1 MTKLIICPND
11 VKRKIL
17 EENSKNNEL
26 VNIKFMTKKEFIDNY
41 YFSYDDKTLYYLMDK
56 YHYNLDVAR
65 VYLSNLYGIDENKDY
80 SNSKLIFLRDLKK
93 ELIENK
99 LLYFNPAFSEYL
111 KDKEIEVVNYFDLD
125 KYEEIALN
133 TKVEV
138 PTCSLNVEVVKCE
151 TLEEEVN
158 DVCLKIIDLLNSGVN
173 INNIYLSNV
182 QEEYLYTIKKLF
194 GYYNIPINIDM
205 NNSIYST
212 KVVKDYLTSRTLDLE
227 NTDNLVITRS
237 LVRILGDL
245 SVIPEGK
252 IYNTLLIDKLKKTK
266 LSSKKLKN
274 AVNIKDLT
282 NTLFSDEDHVF
293 VLSFNQDILPKM
305 AKDIE
310 FINDEIRNEVNMYTS
325 NEINIRTKKVLV
337 YLLSRIKNLH
347 ISYKNASAFN
357 SYYKSSLINDLKLEE
372 IKPIIDNFSYS
383 DIYNKLRLGE
393 KLDLFNLYGEEDEVL
408 KVLNNNYDI
417 AYKTYDNKF
426 TGINNNIYLDY
437 ISKPLNLSYSTMNF
451 YNQCNFKYYLSNVLR
466 LDSFEEKFAQ
476 FIGNLYHRILNLLLE
491 LGERFDLEKEW
502 NYYLENTDYKF
513 DIKDRIFLIKIKKD
527 LIELIESLKK
537 QQLLTGYDNFYLE
550 KKVEIELENK
560 KVHTVF
566 KGFIDKIMY
575 LEKFGNTYY
584 SIIDYKT
591 GSIDTKIEPMKYG
604 LHMQLPVYMYL
615 IKYGRLFENGI
626 FTGIYYQN
634 ILFNYPSCN
643 GVDELEKIKR
653 DRMKL
658 QGYSIDDI
666 EILERFDTTFMD
678 SEYIK
683 SMKYNEEKGFGTYS
697 KVLNSETVEL
707 MTEYTKDKI
716 DELSNDILDSKF
728 DINPKFYDKENISC
742 KFCSFQD
749 ICYMKN
755 NDLKYLT
762 KVDNFDFLGGEE

>member
-65 VYLSNLYGIDENKDY
+65 VYLSNLYGIDENKEY

-245 SVIPEGK
+245 SVIPEGE

-658 QGYSIDDI
+658 QGYSIDDT

>member
-138 PTCSLNVEVVKCE
+138 PVCSLNVEVVKCE

-212 KVVKDYLTSRTLDLE
+212 KVVKDYLTSGILDLE

-245 SVIPEGK
+245 SVIPEGE

-591 GSIDTKIEPMKYG
+591 GTIDTKIEPMKYG

-643 GVDELEKIKR
+643 SVDELEKIKR

-658 QGYSIDDI
+658 QGYSIDDT

>member
-212 KVVKDYLTSRTLDLE
+212 KVVKDYLTSGILDLE

-245 SVIPEGK
+245 SVIPEGE

-383 DIYNKLRLGE
+383 DIYNKLRLAE

-658 QGYSIDDI
+658 QGYSIDDT

>member
-138 PTCSLNVEVVKCE
+138 PVCSLNVQVVKCE

-212 KVVKDYLTSRTLDLE
+212 KVVKDYLTSGILDLE

-245 SVIPEGK
+245 SVIPEGE

-451 YNQCNFKYYLSNVLR
+451 YNECNFKYYLSNVLR
-466 LDSFEEKFAQ
+466 LDSFEERFAQ

-502 NYYLENTDYKF
+502 NYYLENTDYKL

-550 KKVEIELENK
+550 KKVEIELDNK

-591 GSIDTKIEPMKYG
+591 GTIDTKIEPMKYG

-658 QGYSIDDI
+658 QGYSIDDT

>member
-212 KVVKDYLTSRTLDLE
+212 KVVKDYLTSGILDLE

-245 SVIPEGK
+245 SIIPEGE

-274 AVNIKDLT
+274 AVNTKDLT

-426 TGINNNIYLDY
+426 TGINNNVYLDY

-566 KGFIDKIMY
+566 KGFIDKIMF

-658 QGYSIDDI
+658 QGYSIDDT

>member
-212 KVVKDYLTSRTLDLE
+212 KVVKDYLTLGILDLE

-245 SVIPEGK
+245 SVIPEGE

-643 GVDELEKIKR
+643 GGDELEKIKR

-658 QGYSIDDI
+658 QGYSIDDT

-697 KVLNSETVEL
+697 KVLNSETVDL

>member
-1 MTKLIICPND
+1 MTKIIVCPND
-11 VKRKIL
+11 VKIKIL
-17 EENSKNNEL
+17 EDNSKNNDL

-41 YFSYDDKTLYYLMDK
+41 SFSYDDKTLYYLMDK
-56 YHYNLDVAR
+56 YHFNLDVCR
-65 VYLSNLYGIDENKDY
+65 VYLSNLYGIDVEEDY
-80 SNSKLIFLRDLKK
+80 SNNKLIFLRDLKK

-212 KVVKDYLTSRTLDLE
+212 KVVKDYLTSGILDLE

-245 SVIPEGK
+245 SVIPEGE

-658 QGYSIDDI
+658 QGYSIDDT

>member
-1 MTKLIICPND
+1 MTKLIVCPND
-11 VKRKIL
+11 VKIKIL
-17 EENSKNNEL
+17 EDNSKKNDL

-56 YHYNLDVAR
+56 YHFNLDVCR
-65 VYLSNLYGIDENKDY
+65 VYLSNLYGIDVEEDY
-80 SNSKLIFLRDLKK
+80 SNNKLIFLRDLKK
-93 ELIENK
+93 ELIENN
-99 LLYFNPAFSEYL
+99 LLYFNPAFKEYL

-125 KYEEIALN
+125 KYEEEALN
-133 TKVEV
+133 TKVDV
-138 PTCSLNVEVVKCE
+138 PSCTLDTVVVKCE

-158 DVCLKIIDLLNSGVN
+158 DVCLKIIDL
-173 INNIYLSNV
+173 INNGIDINKIYLANV

-194 GYYNIPINIDM
+194 GYYNIPINLDM
-205 NNSIYST
+205 GNSIYST
-212 KVVKDYLTSRTLDLE
+212 KVVKDYLIDGTLDLE
-227 NTDNLVITRS
+227 NTDNISITRS

-245 SVIPEGK
+245 SDIPEGE
-252 IYNTLLIDKLKKTK
+252 IYRTLLIDKLKKSK
-266 LSSKKLKN
+266 ISSKKLKN
-274 AVNIKDLT
+274 AVNVKDL
-282 NTLFSDEDHVF
+282 NNSLFNDDDHVF

-310 FINDEIRNEVNMYTS
+310 YINDEIRPLVNMYTS
-325 NEINIRTKKVLV
+325 NEINIRTKAVLK

-347 ISYKNASAFN
+347 LSYKKASAFN

-372 IKPIIDNFSYS
+372 VKPIEDKFSYS

-408 KVLNNNYDI
+408 KVLNKNYSID
-417 AYKTYDNKF
+417 YKTYDNSF
-426 TGINNNIYLDY
+426 TGIDNNIYLDF
-437 ISKPLNLSYSTMNF
+437 ISKPLNISYSSMNY
-451 YNQCNFKYYLSNVLR
+451 YNECSFKYYLSNVLR
-466 LDSFEEKFAQ
+466 LDTFEERFAQ
-476 FIGNLYHRILNLLLE
+476 FVGNLYHRILDLFLE
-491 LGERFDLEKEW
+491 VGDRFDLEKEW
-502 NYYLENTDYKF
+502 DYYLENTEYKL

-527 LIELIESLKK
+527 LIELIESLKG

-550 KKVEIELENK
+550 KKIEIELTDK
-560 KVHTVF
+560 KVKTIF

-643 GVDELEKIKR
+643 SIEELEKIKR

-658 QGYSIDDI
+658 QGYSIDDT

-678 SEYIK
+678 SSYIK

-697 KVLNSETVEL
+697 KVISAETVDN
-707 MTEYTKDKI
+707 MIEYTKDKI
-716 DELSNDILDSKF
+716 DEVSNNILDSKF

-749 ICYMKN
+749 ICYMRDSN
-755 NDLKYLT
+755 LKYLS
-762 KVDNFDFLGGEE
+762 KVENLDFLGGEE

>member
-65 VYLSNLYGIDENKDY
+65 VYLSNLYGIDENKEY

-212 KVVKDYLTSRTLDLE
+212 KVVKDYLTSGTLDLE

-245 SVIPEGK
+245 SVIPEGE

-305 AKDIE
+305 AIDIE

-466 LDSFEEKFAQ
+466 LDSFEERFAQ

-658 QGYSIDDI
+658 QGYSIDDT

>member
-138 PTCSLNVEVVKCE
+138 PACSLNVEVVKCE

-245 SVIPEGK
+245 SVIPEGE

-426 TGINNNIYLDY
+426 TGINNNVYLDY

-658 QGYSIDDI
+658 QGYSIDDT

>member
-212 KVVKDYLTSRTLDLE
+212 KVVKDYLTSGILDLE

-245 SVIPEGK
+245 SVIPEGE

-643 GVDELEKIKR
+643 GEDELEKIKK

-658 QGYSIDDI
+658 QGYSIDDT

>member
-111 KDKEIEVVNYFDLD
+111 KDKEIEVINYFDLD

-138 PTCSLNVEVVKCE
+138 PTCSLNVQVVKCD

-212 KVVKDYLTSRTLDLE
+212 KVVKDYLTSGTLDLE

-245 SVIPEGK
+245 SVIPEGE

-347 ISYKNASAFN
+347 ISYKNASAFT

-658 QGYSIDDI
+658 QGYSIDDT

-697 KVLNSETVEL
+697 KVLNSETVDL
-707 MTEYTKDKI
+707 LTEYTKDKI

>member
-1 MTKLIICPND
+1 
-11 VKRKIL
+11 
-17 EENSKNNEL
+17 
-26 VNIKFMTKKEFIDNY
+26 
-41 YFSYDDKTLYYLMDK
+41 
-56 YHYNLDVAR
+56 
-65 VYLSNLYGIDENKDY
+65 
-80 SNSKLIFLRDLKK
+80 
-93 ELIENK
+93 
-99 LLYFNPAFSEYL
+99 
-111 KDKEIEVVNYFDLD
+111 
-125 KYEEIALN
+125 
-133 TKVEV
+133 
-138 PTCSLNVEVVKCE
+138 
-151 TLEEEVN
+151 
-158 DVCLKIIDLLNSGVN
+158 
-173 INNIYLSNV
+173 
-182 QEEYLYTIKKLF
+182 
-194 GYYNIPINIDM
+194 
-205 NNSIYST
+205 
-212 KVVKDYLTSRTLDLE
+212 
-227 NTDNLVITRS
+227 
-237 LVRILGDL
+237 
-245 SVIPEGK
+245 
-252 IYNTLLIDKLKKTK
+252 
-266 LSSKKLKN
+266 
-274 AVNIKDLT
+274 
-282 NTLFSDEDHVF
+282 
-293 VLSFNQDILPKM
+293 
-305 AKDIE
+305 
-310 FINDEIRNEVNMYTS
+310 
-325 NEINIRTKKVLV
+325 
-337 YLLSRIKNLH
+337 
-347 ISYKNASAFN
+347 
-357 SYYKSSLINDLKLEE
+357 
-372 IKPIIDNFSYS
+372 
-383 DIYNKLRLGE
+383 
-393 KLDLFNLYGEEDEVL
+393 
-408 KVLNNNYDI
+408 
-417 AYKTYDNKF
+417 
-426 TGINNNIYLDY
+426 
-437 ISKPLNLSYSTMNF
+437 MNF

-658 QGYSIDDI
+658 QGYSIDDT

>member
-65 VYLSNLYGIDENKDY
+65 VYLSNLYGIDENKEY

-138 PTCSLNVEVVKCE
+138 PACSLNVEVVKCE

-212 KVVKDYLTSRTLDLE
+212 KVVKDYLTSGILDLE

-245 SVIPEGK
+245 SVIPEGE

-383 DIYNKLRLGE
+383 DIYNKL
-393 KLDLFNLYGEEDEVL
+393 
-408 KVLNNNYDI
+408 
-417 AYKTYDNKF
+417 
-426 TGINNNIYLDY
+426 
-437 ISKPLNLSYSTMNF
+437 
-451 YNQCNFKYYLSNVLR
+451 
-466 LDSFEEKFAQ
+466 
-476 FIGNLYHRILNLLLE
+476 
-491 LGERFDLEKEW
+491 
-502 NYYLENTDYKF
+502 
-513 DIKDRIFLIKIKKD
+513 
-527 LIELIESLKK
+527 
-537 QQLLTGYDNFYLE
+537 
-550 KKVEIELENK
+550 
-560 KVHTVF
+560 
-566 KGFIDKIMY
+566 
-575 LEKFGNTYY
+575 
-584 SIIDYKT
+584 
-591 GSIDTKIEPMKYG
+591 
-604 LHMQLPVYMYL
+604 
-615 IKYGRLFENGI
+615 
-626 FTGIYYQN
+626 
-634 ILFNYPSCN
+634 
-643 GVDELEKIKR
+643 
-653 DRMKL
+653 
-658 QGYSIDDI
+658 
-666 EILERFDTTFMD
+666 
-678 SEYIK
+678 
-683 SMKYNEEKGFGTYS
+683 
-697 KVLNSETVEL
+697 
-707 MTEYTKDKI
+707 
-716 DELSNDILDSKF
+716 
-728 DINPKFYDKENISC
+728 
-742 KFCSFQD
+742 
-749 ICYMKN
+749 
-755 NDLKYLT
+755 
-762 KVDNFDFLGGEE
+762 